1 MRISD
6 WSSDVCSSY
15 VCFSDLT
22 LDLIGQRQIARI
34 EYAHLGAE
42 QDEQA
47 GRLLHRKPAERTRAQ
62 RTIEQQDTRR
72 WIERTKA
79 RRQIMPDHRAI
90 ERRHEIG
97 IGKCTQAGHQQIRLK
112 RKAALA
118 GQSERNSALSAIS
131 AGAEARGNGAYP
143 RSEEHTSELQ

>member
-6 WSSDVCSSY
+6 WSSDVCSS
-15 VCFSDLT
+15 
-22 LDLIGQRQIARI
+22 DLIGQRQIARI

-90 ERRHEIG
+90 ERRQDR
-97 IGKCTQAGHQQIRLK
+97 KSTRLTPVTNAQPVCRLLLEK
-112 RKAALA
+112 KKHA
-118 GQSERNSALSAIS
+118 
-131 AGAEARGNGAYP
+131 P
-143 RSEEHTSELQ
+143 RPLYNPPASHR

>member
-1 MRISD
+1 MLAQLMDCRMI
-6 WSSDVCSSY
+6 V
-15 VCFSDLT
+15 T

-90 ERRHEIG
+90 ERRHEI
-97 IGKCTQAGHQQIRLK
+97 
-112 RKAALA
+112 
-118 GQSERNSALSAIS
+118 
-131 AGAEARGNGAYP
+131 
-143 RSEEHTSELQ
+143 RSEENTSELQSLMRISYAVFCLQQK